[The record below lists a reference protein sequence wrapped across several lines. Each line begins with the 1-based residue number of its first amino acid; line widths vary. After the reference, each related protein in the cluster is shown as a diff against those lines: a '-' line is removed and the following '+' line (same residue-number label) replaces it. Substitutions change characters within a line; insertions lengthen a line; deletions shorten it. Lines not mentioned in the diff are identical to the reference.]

1 MMTLVVLDPSYALRA
16 GHHHGLNA
24 ELLPRLQRAGA
35 SVQVW
40 ADRLVPP
47 APGLQA
53 VFSGVGYAPAEQW
66 AAVAFAF
73 QPAERLR
80 EQLEQAARDSGPVEG
95 WLAHS
100 LLPFQLLGLARFL
113 QGQPPAFVL
122 ISLMFDPAETLGSPD
137 FSQQALRCCR
147 MALLELSLACRRG
160 GHRLQ
165 LGAASLQ
172 TLQRYRPL
180 LQEAR
185 LPEPSLHPA
194 VVGAGCTL
202 HPLPATTPTT
212 VLLHWGDLKPDK
224 GRCQA
229 LAVVRA
235 LLQGWQP
242 SQPCRFVFHSF
253 SHQELDPEEAA
264 ALLQARQQLGNAF
277 EWLQGEV
284 PAAAMQQQLAGC
296 DVALLP
302 YNPRS
307 YAHRSSGVLWCY
319 AAARYAAGLP
329 AAAIGYADH
338 WLQREAEAFGMA
350 WHVADAPWPA
360 ALSQV
365 LEQQRAAQA
374 PLWTPYATEVLGR
387 SFADWLVEALSFR

>member
-1 MMTLVVLDPSYALRA
+1 MSLVVVDPSYALRA

-24 ELLPRLQRAGA
+24 QVLPRLQRAGA

-47 APGLQA
+47 APSLQG

-66 AAVAFAF
+66 AALGFAF
-73 QPAERLR
+73 HQAERLR

-100 LLPFQLLGLARFL
+100 LLPFQVRGLARFL
-113 QGQPPAFVL
+113 QGQPPACVL
-122 ISLMFDPAETLGSPD
+122 ISLMFDPAETLGSPALG
-137 FSQQALRCCR
+137 SQAQRCCS
-147 MALLELSLACRRG
+147 MALLELSLACRRAR
-160 GHRLQ
+160 HRLQ
-165 LGAASLQ
+165 LGVSSEQ

-185 LPEPSLHPA
+185 LPEARLHPA

-202 HPLPATTPTT
+202 QALPGTNPTT
-212 VLLHWGDLKPDK
+212 VLLHWGDLKPEK
-224 GRCQA
+224 GRREA

-242 SQPCRFVFHSF
+242 PQPCRFVFHSF
-253 SHQELDPEEAA
+253 SHQELDPEESAILFRA
-264 ALLQARQQLGNAF
+264 QQRLDNGF

-284 PAAAMQQQLAGC
+284 PAAAMQQRLAGC

-302 YNPRS
+302 YSPSS

-329 AAAIGYADH
+329 AAAIGYGGH
-338 WLQREAEAFGMA
+338 WLQREAEAFGMV

-360 ALSQV
+360 ALFQV

-387 SFADWLVEALSFR
+387 SFADWLVEALSLR

>member
-1 MMTLVVLDPSYALRA
+1 LT
-16 GHHHGLNA
+16 
-24 ELLPRLQRAGA
+24 
-35 SVQVW
+35 
-40 ADRLVPP
+40 
-47 APGLQA
+47 
-53 VFSGVGYAPAEQW
+53 
-66 AAVAFAF
+66 FAF
-73 QPAERLR
+73 HQAERLR
-80 EQLEQAARDSGPVEG
+80 EQLEQAARDNGPVEG

-113 QGQPPAFVL
+113 QGQPPASVL
-122 ISLMFDPAETLGSPD
+122 ISLMFDPAETLGSPALGP
-137 FSQQALRCCR
+137 QAERCCR
-147 MALLELSLACRRG
+147 MALLELSLASRRA
-160 GHRLQ
+160 GHQLQ
-165 LGAASLQ
+165 LGVASKQ

-180 LQEAR
+180 LKEAR
-185 LPEPSLHPA
+185 LPEARLHPA

-202 HPLPATTPTT
+202 HPLPATNPNT

-224 GRCQA
+224 GRCEA

-235 LLQGWQP
+235 LLQGWEAP
-242 SQPCRFVFHSF
+242 QPCRFVFHSF

-264 ALLQARQQLGNAF
+264 ILLRAQQQIGNGF

-284 PAAAMQQQLAGC
+284 PAAAMQLRLAGC

-302 YNPRS
+302 YSPSS

-329 AAAIGYADH
+329 AAAIGYAGH
-338 WLQREAEAFGMA
+338 WLQREAEAFGMV

-360 ALSQV
+360 ALSHV

-387 SFADWLVEALSFR
+387 SFADWLVESLSLR

>member
-1 MMTLVVLDPSYALRA
+1 MSLVVVDPSYALRA

-24 ELLPRLQRAGA
+24 EVLPRLQRAGA

-47 APGLQA
+47 APGLQG

-66 AAVAFAF
+66 AALTFAF
-73 QPAERLR
+73 HQAERLR

-100 LLPFQLLGLARFL
+100 LLPFQLLSLARFL
-113 QGQPPAFVL
+113 QGQPPALVL
-122 ISLMFDPAETLGSPD
+122 ISLMFDPAETLGSPALG
-137 FSQQALRCCR
+137 QQAQHCCR
-147 MALLELSLACRRG
+147 MALLELSLACRRA

-165 LGAASLQ
+165 LGVASHQ

-180 LQEAR
+180 LQVAR
-185 LPEPSLHPA
+185 LPEARLHPA

-202 HPLPATTPTT
+202 QALPATNPTT

-224 GRCQA
+224 GRREA

-242 SQPCRFVFHSF
+242 PQPCRFVFHSF
-253 SHQELDPEEAA
+253 SHQELHREEEA
-264 ALLQARQQLGNAF
+264 ALLQARQQLGDRF
-277 EWLQGEV
+277 EWLQGDV
-284 PAAAMQQQLAGC
+284 PAAAMQQRLAGC

-302 YNPRS
+302 YNPSS

-329 AAAIGYADH
+329 AAAIGYAGH
-338 WLQREAEAFGMA
+338 WLQREAEAFGMV

-365 LEQQRAAQA
+365 LEQQTIAQA
-374 PLWTPYATEVLGR
+374 PRWTPYAEEVLGR
-387 SFADWLVEALSFR
+387 SFADWLLVSLSLC